1 MYCWANTTL
10 RNIHIVHILQF
21 NFVLVPLQGTFTGTR
36 NLWRNSVC
44 FHCRDQGLTQAL
56 GQVFNPYV
64 TWLHMK
70 KCRNTKEHIS
80 ETWPQTVFFKM
91 IGRDNN
97 SVIKWS
103 RYNQMLLMR
112 HLQTGAFPKQSGV
125 TNNVS
130 IKKITLKWY
139 SLKCAHTT

>member
-1 MYCWANTTL
+1 
-10 RNIHIVHILQF
+10 
-21 NFVLVPLQGTFTGTR
+21 
-36 NLWRNSVC
+36 
-44 FHCRDQGLTQAL
+44 
-56 GQVFNPYV
+56 
-64 TWLHMK
+64 
-70 KCRNTKEHIS
+70 
-80 ETWPQTVFFKM
+80 M

-130 IKKITLKWY
+130 IKKITLK
-139 SLKCAHTT
+139 